1 MLEALNILQLH
12 NRATY
17 CILPI
22 CQLWM
27 SKGRNNKPQLTL
39 PLHLL
44 SICQFILYSVS
55 ISLRLPYYPAHTPLL
70 LSHTPMHTQF
80 LCHTVARLSLLQCFF
95 FSSIHLCLCVSD
107 LCSCDPCS
115 TPLFYDS
122 GPQCHS
128 NLGQHHKEQTLEI
141 LWRM

>member
-95 FSSIHLCLCVSD
+95 FLLFISASVCLICAPVIHVARHCFMIL
-107 LCSCDPCS
+107 
-115 TPLFYDS
+115 
-122 GPQCHS
+122 GPS
-128 NLGQHHKEQTLEI
+128 ATAI
-141 LWRM
+141 